1 MATITP
7 NAVFP
12 TAGNVF
18 TGGATNPY
26 SGTFIPALWSG
37 KMTDKF
43 YDATVLAAIS
53 NTDYEGEIKDFGD
66 QVIIRTKP
74 SIGIRD
80 YHAGN
85 DGDGTTPAR
94 LTYEKPTSPTT
105 TLLINKGNY
114 WGTELDDVMEVQSD
128 IDQLSMWADDASEQ
142 MKISI
147 DTNVLSWM
155 HESGLIFNG
164 AVAGTGGNRGSAAG
178 RISQDINLGKPGGVN
193 SLVVTKNN
201 ITDLIVDAGTVLDEA
216 NVPES
221 GRWLVIPAWMAG
233 RIKKSELKDASLTGE
248 GTSILR
254 NGRLGTID
262 RFTIYMSNL
271 LPSGTGILDNGV
283 DGAGVAGEAA
293 VYFGHSIGM
302 TFASQVTKT
311 ETLRVESTFGTIMRG
326 LQVYGHQIVK
336 GDALGE
342 MIVRK
347 S

>member
-164 AVAGTGGNRGSAAG
+164 AV
-178 RISQDINLGKPGGVN
+178 VN